1 MDTARVVFIGA
12 AYFFWVL
19 AAIMLVGSV
28 FSGFDT
34 PIILT
39 FLGLFVIGLIFFVL
53 NKVTARK

>member
-1 MDTARVVFIGA
+1 MDTLRVVFMGA

-39 FLGLFVIGLIFFVL
+39 CVGLFVAGLICFVL

>member
-1 MDTARVVFIGA
+1 MDTARVVFIGV

-28 FSGFDT
+28 FSGFST

-39 FLGLFVIGLIFFVL
+39 FVGLFIVGLIFFVL